1 MLTYSFERNSKS
13 PLYEQLYDFIK
24 SDIISGKI
32 KGGDKLPSKREF
44 AAHLGISK
52 VTVEAAYSALISEGY
67 VYSLEKRG
75 YYCEKNLALP
85 EKKASALP
93 AKKEEGKK
101 YDIDLSSNAVPGTQ
115 FPFSV
120 WSRLMREITLNYSRE
135 LLDPIPFEGARI
147 LRSALSA
154 YLMSERGMNIPADR
168 IFIGAGSEYLY
179 TQIIRLLGSDNIY
192 GIENP
197 SYHKISKVYS
207 MNGAH
212 IRQIDITGE
221 SLNAEKLESAGIDIL
236 HISPS
241 HNFPTGAVMGAKE
254 RHEILSW
261 ADKKAGRYVIE
272 DDFDSELR
280 FEGKP
285 IPPMQTIDSAGKVIY
300 INTCSKTISPAL
312 RIGYMVL
319 PGELAERYRRT
330 LSFNSCTVSSFEQYA
345 LADFISRGYF
355 ERHLSRTKKYYRILR
370 EKLLDVYENSK
381 ISSSSELCESQAGL
395 HFTLKL
401 RTALPDETIKAR
413 LATAGIKAAFMSDYC
428 SAPLGRPHELLINY
442 SGLDEEKFSRA
453 LTAIYEIIC

>member
-1 MLTYSFERNSKS
+1 MLTYIFERSSKK
-13 PLYEQLYDFIK
+13 PLYEQLYNFIK
-24 SDIISGKI
+24 SDILSGKI
-32 KGGDKLPSKREF
+32 TGGDRLPSKREF

-67 VYSLEKRG
+67 VYSREKKG

-85 EKKASALP
+85 AHTVTSPGVKIQVK
-93 AKKEEGKK
+93 
-101 YDIDLSSNAVPGTQ
+101 DRFDTDLRSNTVPGAQ

-135 LLDPIPFEGARI
+135 LLDPMPFEGVRI
-147 LRSALSA
+147 LREALSS
-154 YLMSERGMNIPADR
+154 YLMSERGMNIPPER

-179 TQIIRLLGSDNIY
+179 TQIIRLLGAGRIY

-197 SYHKISKVYS
+197 SYHKISEVYA
-207 MNGAH
+207 MNGVKTV
-212 IRQIDITGE
+212 QIEIVPSAPNSQT
-221 SLNAEKLESAGIDIL
+221 LEKAGIDIL

-241 HNFPTGAVMGAKE
+241 HNFPTGRVMGAKT

-261 ADKKAGRYVIE
+261 ANKKDGRYIIE

-285 IPPMQTIDSAGKVIY
+285 IPPMQTIDGAGKVIY
-300 INTCSKTISPAL
+300 INTFSKTISPAL

-319 PGELAERYRRT
+319 PEELAERYRNE
-330 LSFNSCTVSSFEQYA
+330 LSFNSCTVSSFDQYA
-345 LADFISRGYF
+345 LADFITLGYF

-370 EKLLDVYENSK
+370 EKL
-381 ISSSSELCESQAGL
+381 ISEYDSSNIKDYSLLCESQAGL

-401 RTALPDETIKAR
+401 KTDKSDNSIKAE
-413 LATAGIKAAFMSDYC
+413 LAAKGIKAAFMNDYC
-428 SAPLGRPHELLINY
+428 AQPLDFPHELLINY
-442 SGLDEEKFSRA
+442 SGLDPEKFKKA
-453 LTAIYEIIC
+453 LEAIYEIIC

>member
-1 MLTYSFERNSKS
+1 MLTYNFERNSKA

-67 VYSLEKRG
+67 VYSLEKKG

-85 EKKASALP
+85 EKTASAPP
-93 AKKEEGKK
+93 AKKEERKK
-101 YDIDLSSNAVPGTQ
+101 IDIDLSSNAVPGTQ

-135 LLDPIPFEGARI
+135 LLDPIPFEGAWI

-154 YLMSERGMNIPADR
+154 YLMSERGMNISPEQ

-179 TQIIRLLGSDNIY
+179 TQIIRLLGAENIY

-207 MNGAH
+207 MNGAL

-221 SLNAEKLESAGIDIL
+221 TLDAEALENIGINIF

-241 HNFPTGAVMGAKE
+241 HNFPTGTVMGAKE
-254 RHEILSW
+254 RHDILSW
-261 ADKKAGRYVIE
+261 ANKKGRRYVIE

-285 IPPMQTIDSAGKVIY
+285 IPPMQTLDSAGKVIY
-300 INTCSKTISPAL
+300 INTFSKTISPAL

-319 PGELAERYRRT
+319 PEELADRYRST
-330 LSFNSCTVSSFEQYA
+330 LSFNSCTVSSFDQYA

-370 EKLLDVYENSK
+370 EKLLAVYEKSK
-381 ISSSSELCESQAGL
+381 IKPCAELCESQAGL
-395 HFTLKL
+395 HFALKL
-401 RTALPDETIKAR
+401 RTDLPDENIKAR
-413 LATAGIKAAFMSDYC
+413 LASVGIKAAFMSDYC
-428 SAPLGRPHELLINY
+428 SAPIDRPYELLINY
-442 SGLDEEKFSRA
+442 SGLDEDKFLRA
-453 LTAIYEIIC
+453 LAAIYEIIC